1 MRFRLWA
8 TRYSVAF
15 SLCLNLGVILF
26 SDGQVG
32 GKELIFSKTRG
43 AVAFVGTLCL
53 LAMPITPNAGG
64 SSAIAATPHASTVSF
79 LSNSFVGGKAIETAN
94 SSGNAIGATDFEL
107 SLEAML
113 QLKAGGRTFIQQ
125 LPAIRHL
132 LSTRTQAFG
141 TLSRGYLFNQDL
153 SKSLKLSATGKFL
166 FVSEAINVPNNSIR
180 FEAFRKLAT
189 EINSKTGEIMAARR
203 NAIDYSWVSMGLN
216 SFQEFTLANRV
227 VQHLLLLQNA
237 DGGFSEVDG
246 GASSAHAT
254 GLALQ
259 AINFRQTFGTAVEDK
274 KRVDAERKAVSYLLR
289 TDIDESHWS
298 AEGQPSVVA
307 TANAVM
313 GLKSYG
319 AFATTISRSTNW
331 LKKQVHPKGG
341 VIDISASP
349 EPSISTTALSFAG
362 MLGKSYLEL
371 LP

>member
-1 MRFRLWA
+1 M
-8 TRYSVAF
+8 AF
-15 SLCLNLGVILF
+15 SLCPSLVVILF
-26 SDGQVG
+26 SDGLLG

-53 LAMPITPNAGG
+53 LVTGIIPNTGG
-64 SSAIAATPHASTVSF
+64 SSAFAATPHANTVSF
-79 LSNSFVGGKAIETAN
+79 LSNSFIGGKAIETAIN
-94 SSGNAIGATDFEL
+94 SSSPVGATDFEM

-141 TLSRGYLFNQDL
+141 TLSRGYLFTQDL
-153 SKSLKLSATGKFL
+153 SKSLKLSAAGKFL
-166 FVSEAINVPNNSIR
+166 FVSEAINVSNNSIR
-180 FEAFRKLAT
+180 FEAFRKLAP
-189 EINSKTGEIMAARR
+189 EINSKTGEISAAKL

-237 DGGFSEVDG
+237 DGGFSEVNG

-313 GLKSYG
+313 GLKAYG
-319 AFATTISRSTNW
+319 ASSTTISRSTDW

-341 VIDISASP
+341 LINIPASP
-349 EPSISTTALSFAG
+349 DPSISVTALSFAG